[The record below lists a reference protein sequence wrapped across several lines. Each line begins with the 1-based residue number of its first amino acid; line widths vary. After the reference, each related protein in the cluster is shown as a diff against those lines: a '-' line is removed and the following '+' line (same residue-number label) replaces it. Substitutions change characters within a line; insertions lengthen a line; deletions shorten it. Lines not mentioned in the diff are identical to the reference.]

1 MFKNQEIL
9 NSYNFARQS
18 DIVFSEIVTKKQ
30 FEMLNLKN
38 VEIIDEN
45 ERLIFYKLTKLTL
58 KENDLIFCNTDVVKN
73 LPVDISDHAMPKD
86 FSSAAIAT
94 R

>member
-45 ERLIFYKLTKLTL
+45 
-58 KENDLIFCNTDVVKN
+58 
-73 LPVDISDHAMPKD
+73 
-86 FSSAAIAT
+86 
-94 R
+94 

>member
-45 ERLIFYKLTKLTL
+45 EFTDSVHISQKAK
-58 KENDLIFCNTDVVKN
+58 KIIAENITSYIVNNN
-73 LPVDISDHAMPKD
+73 LNKCI
-86 FSSAAIAT
+86 
-94 R
+94 